1 MFSES
6 FWLFYLCKCS
16 YPYILPLNA
25 LKATK
30 YYTYIMLVHCT
41 EDTHTKLFYWIFA
54 RAMIAKLDQMS
65 YCFGDLQDSDDFI
78 QSVVTLTIP
87 SHETPT

>member
-1 MFSES
+1 
-6 FWLFYLCKCS
+6 
-16 YPYILPLNA
+16 
-25 LKATK
+25 
-30 YYTYIMLVHCT
+30 
-41 EDTHTKLFYWIFA
+41 
-54 RAMIAKLDQMS
+54 MIAKLDQMT